1 MLFGESMYGK
11 EIYKQ
16 LELIK
21 ETLALSALL
30 SEEKIIEF
38 PRGDRIIKNKIL
50 QRLRSIS
57 FPEEIEL

>member
-1 MLFGESMYGK
+1 MYSK

-30 SEEKIIEF
+30 SEEKVIEF

>member
-1 MLFGESMYGK
+1 MSPLYSK

>member
-1 MLFGESMYGK
+1 MSPMYNK

-21 ETLALSALL
+21 EVLALSALL
-30 SEEKIIEF
+30 ANDSNENFRFNSLK
-38 PRGDRIIKNKIL
+38 
-50 QRLRSIS
+50 RLRSIA

>member
-1 MLFGESMYGK
+1 MYSK